1 MIDKIRNWNRERKRK
16 AREKWRINLELK
28 ELDEEGFGLASWSY
42 QDIPSRPSRAARAT
56 ITDINDMAR

>member
-28 ELDEEGFGLASWSY
+28 ELDEEGFGLATRSDDNVTCRS
-42 QDIPSRPSRAARAT
+42 SRTSRTT
-56 ITDINDMAR
+56 ITDINDITV